1 MTPAEIMED
10 LFFIQRGYL
19 NGNHFVYRSEQP
31 ILIDTGYISDF
42 QTTEKLIKR
51 LAVDVANTKLIVS
64 THCHCDHIGGN
75 KIVQDRSGCDI
86 AIHKIGKYFID
97 SRDNW
102 STWWKYYDQ
111 DASFFKCSIGLGDG
125 DTIAVGPHEFE
136 VIYTPG
142 HATDGIVLYNRKERI
157 LISSDTLWENDM
169 AVMTVRVEGSRACFS
184 MMESLG
190 KLEKLDVKVVYPGH
204 GKSFTDA
211 AGAIGRARRRLEGFL
226 GNKEKIGNDLL
237 KKIIIYTLLM
247 KKGTEESSFFD
258 QLMTTHWFRENVD
271 FYFEGNYRSK
281 YDEIMNGFYRRGI
294 VKIKCDKLFTSVK
307 P

>member
-1 MTPAEIMED
+1 MTPVEIMED

-51 LAVDVANTKLIVS
+51 LAVDITNTKLIVS

-75 KIVQDRSGCDI
+75 KIVQDRSACDI

-97 SRDNW
+97 SRDDW

-125 DTIAVGPHEFE
+125 DTISVGPHEFE

-142 HATDGIVLYNRKERI
+142 HATDGIVLYNRKERA

-169 AVMTVRVEGSRACFS
+169 AVMTIRVEGSRACFS
-184 MMESLG
+184 LMESLR

-204 GKSFTDA
+204 GKSFTDV
-211 AGAIGRARRRLEGFL
+211 AGAIGRARIRLEEFL

-247 KKGTEESSFFD
+247 KKGTDESSFFD
-258 QLMTTHWFRENVD
+258 HLMTTHWFRETVD

-281 YDEIMNGFYRRGI
+281 YDDDNERILSSRH
-294 VKIKCDKLFTSVK
+294 SQE
-307 P
+307 

>member
-1 MTPAEIMED
+1 MTPVEIMED

-19 NGNHFVYRSEQP
+19 NGNHLVYRSEQP

-42 QTTEKLIKR
+42 QTTEKLIR
-51 LAVDVANTKLIVS
+51 SLAVDITNTKLIVS
-64 THCHCDHIGGN
+64 THCHCDHVGGN
-75 KIVQDRSGCDI
+75 KIVQDISACDI
-86 AIHKIGKYFID
+86 AMHKIGKYFID
-97 SRDNW
+97 TRDDW
-102 STWWKYYDQ
+102 STWWKYYNQ

-125 DTIAVGPHEFE
+125 DTISVGPHEFE

-169 AVMTVRVEGSRACFS
+169 AVMTIRVEGSRACFS
-184 MMESLG
+184 LMESLG
-190 KLEKLDVKVVYPGH
+190 KLEKLDVQVVYPGH
-204 GKSFTDA
+204 GKLFTDV
-211 AGAIGRARRRLEGFL
+211 AGAIRRAKIRLEGYM

-271 FYFEGNYRSK
+271 FYFKGNYRSK

-294 VKIKCDKLFTSVK
+294 VKTKCDKLFTSVK

>member
-1 MTPAEIMED
+1 MTPVEIMEN

-51 LAVDVANTKLIVS
+51 LAVDITNTKLIVS

-75 KIVQDRSGCDI
+75 KIIQDRSACDI

-97 SRDNW
+97 SRDDW

-125 DTIAVGPHEFE
+125 DTISVGPHEFE

-142 HATDGIVLYNRKERI
+142 HATDGIVLYNRKERT

-169 AVMTVRVEGSRACFS
+169 AVMTIRVEGSRACFS
-184 MMESLG
+184 LMESLR

-204 GKSFTDA
+204 GKSFTDV

-247 KKGTEESSFFD
+247 KKGTDESSFFD
-258 QLMTTHWFRENVD
+258 HLMTTHWFRETVD

-281 YDEIMNGFYRRGI
+281 YDDIMNGFYRRGI
-294 VKIKCDKLFTSVK
+294 VKNKFDKLFTSVK